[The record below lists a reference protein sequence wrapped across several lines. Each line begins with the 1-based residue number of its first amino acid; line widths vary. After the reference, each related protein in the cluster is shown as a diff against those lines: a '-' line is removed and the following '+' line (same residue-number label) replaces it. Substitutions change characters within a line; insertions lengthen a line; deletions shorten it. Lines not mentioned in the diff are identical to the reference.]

1 MNKLDPVWNIFLGY
15 LILIFFILLAGGLS
29 AQTKFCKQEICVVE
43 FNADWNKDNSVRW
56 LDSLEN
62 CGITRVS
69 IDENKIT
76 QQQKEDFGIVVV
88 PTIIVF
94 NGEEVKRFQAC
105 LRFKMGATREEV
117 QATIDEIIMN
127 KF

>member
-1 MNKLDPVWNIFLGY
+1 MNKSDPVWNIFLTFL
-15 LILIFFILLAGGLS
+15 LILYFIVLASSLS

-43 FNADWNKDNSVRW
+43 FNAGWNEANSVNY
-56 LDSLEN
+56 LDKLTD
-62 CGITRVS
+62 CGVKRIS
-69 IDENKIT
+69 IDKGDW
-76 QQQKEDFGIVVV
+76 QKKYGIIVV

>member
-1 MNKLDPVWNIFLGY
+1 MKETWKIFGTY
-15 LILIFFILLAGGLS
+15 LLVLFFILVCNNAFS
-29 AQTKFCKQEICVVE
+29 QTKFCKQEICVVE

-62 CGITRVS
+62 CGVTRVS

-94 NGEEVKRFQAC
+94 NGIEVKRFQAC

>member
-1 MNKLDPVWNIFLGY
+1 MKETWKIFGTY
-15 LILIFFILLAGGLS
+15 LLVLFFILVCNNAFS
-29 AQTKFCKQEICVVE
+29 QTKFCKQEICVVE
-43 FNADWNKDNSVRW
+43 FNADWNKENSVEW
-56 LDSLEN
+56 LDDLKD
-62 CGITRVS
+62 CGITRIS

-76 QQQKEDFGIVVV
+76 KQQKEDFGIVVV

-94 NGEEVKRFQAC
+94 NGKEVKRFQAC

>member
-1 MNKLDPVWNIFLGY
+1 MNKSDPVWNIFCAY
-15 LILIFFILLAGGLS
+15 LLLIFFILLAGGLS
-29 AQTKFCKQEICVVE
+29 AQSPCKEDICVVE
-43 FNADWNKDNSVRW
+43 FNAGWNEVNKVNY
-56 LDSLEN
+56 LDELTD
-62 CGITRVS
+62 CGIKRIS
-69 IDENKIT
+69 IDKGDW
-76 QQQKEDFGIVVV
+76 QKKYGIIVV

-117 QATIDEIIMN
+117 QATVNEIIMN

>member
-1 MNKLDPVWNIFLGY
+1 MNKSNPIWNIFCAY
-15 LILIFFILLAGGLS
+15 LLLIFFILLAGGLS
-29 AQTKFCKQEICVVE
+29 AQSPCKEDICVVE
-43 FNADWNKDNSVRW
+43 FNAEWNEANSVDY
-56 LDSLEN
+56 LDELKD
-62 CGITRVS
+62 CGIKRIS
-69 IDENKIT
+69 IDKGDW
-76 QQQKEDFGIVVV
+76 QKEYGIIVV

-117 QATIDEIIMN
+117 QATVNEIIMN

>member
-1 MNKLDPVWNIFLGY
+1 MKETWKIFGTY
-15 LILIFFILLAGGLS
+15 LLVLFFILVCNNAFS
-29 AQTKFCKQEICVVE
+29 QTKFCKQEICVVE
-43 FNADWNKDNSVRW
+43 FNADWNKENSVDW
-56 LDSLEN
+56 LDDLKD
-62 CGITRVS
+62 CGITRIS
-69 IDENKIT
+69 IDENELT

>member
-1 MNKLDPVWNIFLGY
+1 MKKIDYVWNIFLGY
-15 LILIFFILLAGGLS
+15 LLLIFFILLAGGLS
-29 AQTKFCKQEICVVE
+29 AQSPCKENICVVE
-43 FNADWNKDNSVRW
+43 FNAGWNEANSVNY
-56 LDSLEN
+56 LNELTD
-62 CGITRVS
+62 CGIKRIS
-69 IDENKIT
+69 IDKGDWQEKY
-76 QQQKEDFGIVVV
+76 KIVVV

-117 QATIDEIIMN
+117 QATVNEIIMN

>member
-1 MNKLDPVWNIFLGY
+1 MKETWKIFGTY
-15 LILIFFILLAGGLS
+15 LLVLFFILVCNNAFS
-29 AQTKFCKQEICVVE
+29 QTKFCKQEICVVE
-43 FNADWNKDNSVRW
+43 FNADWNKENSVDW
-56 LDSLEN
+56 LDDLKD
-62 CGITRVS
+62 CGITRIS

-76 QQQKEDFGIVVV
+76 KQQKEDFGIVVV

>member
-1 MNKLDPVWNIFLGY
+1 MKETWKIFGTYL
-15 LILIFFILLAGGLS
+15 LILLFILVCNNAFS
-29 AQTKFCKQEICVVE
+29 QTKFCKQEICVVE
-43 FNADWNKDNSVRW
+43 FNADWNKENSVDW
-56 LDSLEN
+56 LDDLKD
-62 CGITRVS
+62 CGITRIS
-69 IDENKIT
+69 IDENKVT
-76 QQQKEDFGIVVV
+76 KQQKEDFGIVVV

>member
-1 MNKLDPVWNIFLGY
+1 MKETWKIFGTY
-15 LILIFFILLAGGLS
+15 LLVLFFILVCNNAFS
-29 AQTKFCKQEICVVE
+29 QTKFCKQEICVVE
-43 FNADWNKDNSVRW
+43 FNADWNKENSVDW
-56 LDSLEN
+56 LDDLKD
-62 CGITRVS
+62 CGITRIS

-94 NGEEVKRFQAC
+94 NGKEVKRFQAC

-117 QATIDEIIMN
+117 QATVDEIIMN